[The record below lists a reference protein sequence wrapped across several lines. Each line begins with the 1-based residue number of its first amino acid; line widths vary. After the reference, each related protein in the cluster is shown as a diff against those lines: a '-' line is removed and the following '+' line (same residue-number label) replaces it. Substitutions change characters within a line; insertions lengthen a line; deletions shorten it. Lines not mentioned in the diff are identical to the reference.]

1 MSALLDVLSAQE
13 RVVSELSKEIV
24 RLRTENDTLRAENMR
39 LQSLADNL
47 AHDAG
52 QLRRETIRLR
62 AALSLYADRLNW
74 HYERLGSERVHPNEV
89 NLYSWEGI
97 EHQQPWQ
104 IARDA
109 LKDGDA

>member
-1 MSALLDVLSAQE
+1 MSALLNVLSAQE

-52 QLRRETIRLR
+52 QLRREVIRLR
-62 AALSLYADRLNW
+62 AALSDALHELASQRIGAAMTLI
-74 HYERLGSERVHPNEV
+74 
-89 NLYSWEGI
+89 EG
-97 EHQQPWQ
+97 
-104 IARDA
+104 A